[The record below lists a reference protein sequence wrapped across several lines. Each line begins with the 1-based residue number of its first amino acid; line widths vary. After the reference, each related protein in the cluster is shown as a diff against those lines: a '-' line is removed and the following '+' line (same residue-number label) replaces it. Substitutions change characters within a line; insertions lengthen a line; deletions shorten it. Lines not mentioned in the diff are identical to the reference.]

1 MQCHYCETEA
11 AVAVEKNALKV
22 GLCRTHLRERL
33 QELAD
38 DDALAG
44 IEDELDRRSLP
55 AARGAH
61 RRSSSVRA
69 SIPPW
74 LLASSDASRRIRPRL
89 EFHWP
94 RRHRLPAQ
102 TARRRRRRR
111 PVGL

>member
-44 IEDELDRRSLP
+44 IEDELDADRS
-55 AARGAH
+55 
-61 RRSSSVRA
+61 
-69 SIPPW
+69 
-74 LLASSDASRRIRPRL
+74 
-89 EFHWP
+89 
-94 RRHRLPAQ
+94 
-102 TARRRRRRR
+102 
-111 PVGL
+111 